1 MSFAVIYPRTIRN
14 GASFEEVADGDF
26 LLSERQ
32 GADFVSTARDVGVN
46 NHSVKDTSGD
56 WRRRHGLRW
65 TAKLGANFSEVFTRS
80 GIIGGS
86 LAVDAWFKGDEEI
99 TLTDGF
105 VSGWGDLSGHGND
118 VSQNDAGSR
127 PGLTELNGIQ
137 TIDTTAN
144 GGSRLFFA
152 STLSTAKSIVFVVD
166 NYQPSPNLSQGSA
179 IIGENNSVNTASD
192 HTFLKLVRAS
202 TPDYTISVDG
212 GLSRVGRASIDGG
225 NLSMGGNINLGVLF
239 NSGEGPN
246 FFYVDWQNTAVS
258 IDFVGSFRI
267 STINCFGALHIA
279 EMILFPNDLTDQQR
293 LDVYNKYL
301 KPLWG
306 LS

>member
-65 TAKLGANFSEVFTRS
+65 TAKLGPNFSEVFTRS

-105 VSGWGDLSGHGND
+105 VSGWGDLSGHGRD
-118 VSQNDAGSR
+118 VSQTGAGAR

-137 TIDTTAN
+137 VLDTTAN
-144 GGSRLFFA
+144 GGSRLFFD
-152 STLSTAKSIVFVVD
+152 STLSTAKSIVFVVN
-166 NYQPSPNLSQGSA
+166 NYQPSSGVSGGSA
-179 IIGENNSVNTASD
+179 VIGENNSIDTASD
-192 HTFLKLVRAS
+192 HTFIRINNV
-202 TPDYTISVDG
+202 DYTISVDG
-212 GLSRVGRASIDGG
+212 GLARVGRASVDGG
-225 NLSMGGNINLGVLF
+225 NLSIGGNINLGVLF
-239 NSGEGPN
+239 NSGDGPN
-246 FFYVDWQNTAVS
+246 FFYVDWQNTAIS
-258 IDFVGSFRI
+258 IDFVGGFRI
-267 STINCFGALHIA
+267 STVNTFGSLHIA

-306 LS
+306 L

>member
-26 LLSERQ
+26 LFSERQ
-32 GADFVSTARDVGVN
+32 AQNFTSSARDVGVN
-46 NHSVKDTSGD
+46 NHSVRDGSGG

-86 LAVDAWFKGDEEI
+86 LPVDAWFKGDEEI

-105 VSGWGDLSGHGND
+105 VSGWGDLSGHGRD
-118 VSQNDAGSR
+118 VSQTGPDAR

-137 TIDTTAN
+137 VINTTAN
-144 GGSRLFFA
+144 NGSRLFFA
-152 STLSTAKSIVFVVD
+152 STLSTSKSIVFVVD
-166 NYQPSPNLSQGSA
+166 NYQPSSGVSTGSVV
-179 IIGENNSVNTASD
+179 IGENNAIDTASD
-192 HTFLKLVRAS
+192 HTFIRINSA
-202 TPDYTISVDG
+202 DYTISVDG
-212 GLSRVGRASIDGG
+212 GLARVGRASIDDG
-225 NLSMGGNINLGVLF
+225 NLSIGGNINLGVLF
-239 NSGEGPN
+239 NSGDGPN
-246 FFYVDWQNTAVS
+246 FFYVDWQNTAIS
-258 IDFVGSFRI
+258 IDFLGGFRI
-267 STINCFGALHIA
+267 SSINAFGSLHIA

>member
-26 LLSERQ
+26 LISERQ

-46 NHSVKDTSGD
+46 NHSIKDTSSD

-86 LAVDAWFKGDEEI
+86 LPVDAWFKGDEEI

-118 VSQNDAGSR
+118 VSQSGAGAR

-137 TIDTTAN
+137 VLDTTAN
-144 GGSRLFFA
+144 SGSRLFFA
-152 STLSTAKSIVFVVD
+152 STLSTTKSIVFVVD
-166 NYQPSPNLSQGSA
+166 NYQPSSGVSGGSA
-179 IIGENNSVNTASD
+179 VIGENNSIDTASD
-192 HTFLKLVRAS
+192 HTFIRINNV
-202 TPDYTISVDG
+202 DYTISVDG
-212 GLSRVGRASIDGG
+212 GLSRVGRASLDGG
-225 NLSMGGNINLGVLF
+225 NLSIGGNINLGVLF
-239 NSGEGPN
+239 NSGDGPN
-246 FFYVDWQNTAVS
+246 FFYVDWQNTAIS
-258 IDFVGSFRI
+258 IDFVGGFRI
-267 STINCFGALHIA
+267 STVNTFGSLHIA

-306 LS
+306 L

>member
-32 GADFVSTARDVGVN
+32 GANFVSTARDVGVN
-46 NHSVKDTSGD
+46 NHSIKDGANGF
-56 WRRRHGLRW
+56 RRRHGLRW
-65 TAKLGANFSEVFTRS
+65 TVKLGGNFSEVFTRS

-86 LAVDAWFKGDEEI
+86 LPVDAWFKGDEEI

-144 GGSRLFFA
+144 GGSRLVFA
-152 STLSTAKSIVFVVD
+152 STLSTAKSVVFVVD
-166 NYQPSPNLSQGSA
+166 NYQPASGLSTGSVV
-179 IIGENNSVNTASD
+179 IGELDLVVSQTDYVFLRINSS
-192 HTFLKLVRAS
+192 
-202 TPDYTISVDG
+202 DYTISVDG
-212 GLSRVGRASIDGG
+212 NNNRVGRASIDDGTLTAG
-225 NLSMGGNINLGVLF
+225 TNVDLGVDLV
-239 NSGEGPN
+239 SGDGPN
-246 FFYVDWQNTAVS
+246 VFYIDWSNTAIS
-258 IDFVGSFRI
+258 IDFLSGFRTSSINASGS
-267 STINCFGALHIA
+267 LHIA

-306 LS
+306 L

>member
-26 LLSERQ
+26 LFSERQ
-32 GADFVSTARDVGVN
+32 ANNFASSARDVGVN
-46 NHSVKDTSGD
+46 NHSIRDASGD

-86 LAVDAWFKGDEEI
+86 LPVDAWFKGDEEI

-105 VSGWGDLSGHGND
+105 VSGWGDLSGHGRD
-118 VSQNDAGSR
+118 VSQTGPDAR
-127 PGLTELNGIQ
+127 PSLTELNGIQ
-137 TIDTTAN
+137 AIDTTAN
-144 GGSRLFFA
+144 NGSRLFFA
-152 STLSTAKSIVFVVD
+152 STLSTSKSIVFVVD
-166 NYQPSPNLSQGSA
+166 NYQPSSGVSTGSVV
-179 IIGENNSVNTASD
+179 IGENNAIDTASD
-192 HTFLKLVRAS
+192 HTFIRINSA
-202 TPDYTISVDG
+202 DYTISVDG
-212 GLSRVGRASIDGG
+212 GLSRVGRAAIDGG
-225 NLSMGGNINLGVLF
+225 NLSIGGNINLGVLF
-239 NSGEGPN
+239 NSGDGPN
-246 FFYVDWQNTAVS
+246 FFYVDWQNTAIS
-258 IDFVGSFRI
+258 IDFLGGFRI
-267 STINCFGALHIA
+267 SSINAFGSLHIA

-306 LS
+306 L

>member
-32 GADFVSTARDVGVN
+32 AQNFASSARDVGIN
-46 NHSVKDTSGD
+46 NHSVRDASGN

-86 LAVDAWFKGDEEI
+86 LPVDAWFKGDEEI

-105 VSGWGDLSGHGND
+105 VSGWGDLSGHGRD
-118 VSQNDAGSR
+118 VSQTGPDAR

-137 TIDTTAN
+137 VIDTTAN
-144 GGSRLFFA
+144 NGSRLFFA
-152 STLSTAKSIVFVVD
+152 STLSTSKSIIFVVD
-166 NYQPSPNLSQGSA
+166 NYQPSSGVSTGSVV
-179 IIGENNSVNTASD
+179 IGENNSVDTASD
-192 HTFLKLVRAS
+192 HTFIRINSA
-202 TPDYTISVDG
+202 DYTISVDG
-212 GLSRVGRASIDGG
+212 GLSRVGRASLDGG
-225 NLSMGGNINLGVLF
+225 NLSIGGNINLGVNF
-239 NSGEGPN
+239 VSGDGPN
-246 FFYVDWQNTAVS
+246 FFYVDWQNTAIS
-258 IDFVGSFRI
+258 IDFLGGFRI
-267 STINCFGALHIA
+267 SSINAFGSLHIA

-301 KPLWG
+301 KPLWE
-306 LS
+306 L

>member
-1 MSFAVIYPRTIRN
+1 MSFATIYPRTVRS
-14 GASFEEVADGDF
+14 GASFQEVADGEF
-26 LLSERQ
+26 PVTERQ
-32 GADFVSTARDVGVN
+32 GANFVGTTRDIGIS
-46 NHSVKDTSGD
+46 NHSVRKDSGG
-56 WRRRHGLRW
+56 WRRRYGLNW
-65 TAKLGANFSEVFTRS
+65 TVRLGANFSDVFTRS
-80 GIIGGS
+80 GIIGN
-86 LAVDAWFKGDEEI
+86 LAPDAWFKGDEEI

-137 TIDTTAN
+137 VIDTIAN
-144 GGSRLFFA
+144 SGSRLFFA

-179 IIGENNSVNTASD
+179 IIGENNAVNTASD
-192 HTFLKLVRAS
+192 HTFLKLIRAS

-246 FFYVDWQNTAVS
+246 FFYVDWQNTAIS
-258 IDFVGSFRI
+258 IDFVGGFRI

-306 LS
+306 L

>member
-32 GADFVSTARDVGVN
+32 AQNFASSARDVGVN
-46 NHSVKDTSGD
+46 NHSVRDGSGG

-65 TAKLGANFSEVFTRS
+65 TAKLGNQFSEVFTRS
-80 GIIGGS
+80 GIIGG
-86 LAVDAWFKGDEEI
+86 LAPDAWFKGDEEI
-99 TLTDGF
+99 TLSDGF
-105 VSGWGDLSGHGND
+105 VSGWGDLSGHGRD

-144 GGSRLFFA
+144 SGSRLFFA

-166 NYQPSPNLSQGSA
+166 NYQPSAGVSTGSVV
-179 IIGENNSVNTASD
+179 IGENNAIDTASD
-192 HTFLKLVRAS
+192 HTFIRINIL
-202 TPDYTISVDG
+202 DYTISIDG
-212 GLSRVGRASIDGG
+212 GLARVGRASIDNRALTAGS
-225 NLSMGGNINLGVLF
+225 NVDLGVYF
-239 NSGEGPN
+239 VSGDGPN
-246 FFYVDWQNTAVS
+246 WFYIDWNNTAIS
-258 IDFVGSFRI
+258 IDFLGGFRI
-267 STINCFGALHIA
+267 SSINAFGSLHIA
-279 EMILFPNDLTDQQR
+279 ELILFPIDLTEQQR
-293 LDVYNKYL
+293 SDIYIKYL

>member
-1 MSFAVIYPRTIRN
+1 MSFAVIYPRTVRN
-14 GASFEEVADGDF
+14 GASFEEVADDDF
-26 LLSERQ
+26 LLTERQ
-32 GADFVSTARDVGVN
+32 AQNFASSARDVGVN
-46 NHSVKDTSGD
+46 NHSVRDGSNGF
-56 WRRRHGLRW
+56 RRRHGLRW
-65 TAKLGANFSEVFTRS
+65 TVKLGGNFSEVFTRS
-80 GIIGGS
+80 GIIGG
-86 LAVDAWFKGDEEI
+86 LAPDAWFKGDEGI
-99 TLTDGF
+99 TITDGF
-105 VSGWGDLSGHGND
+105 VSGWSDLGGHGNH

-137 TIDTTAN
+137 VLDTTAN

-179 IIGENNSVNTASD
+179 IIGENNSVDTASD
-192 HTFLKLVRAS
+192 HTFLKLIRAS

-225 NLSMGGNINLGVLF
+225 NLSMGGNINLGVLYS
-239 NSGEGPN
+239 SGEGPN
-246 FFYVDWQNTAVS
+246 FFYVDWQNTAIS
-258 IDFVGSFRI
+258 IDFVGGFRI
-267 STINCFGALHIA
+267 LTINCFGALHIA